1 MIFSDVSN
9 TSFLWK
15 ILILY
20 IRMIMIQEA
29 FGMALQ
35 SFAAAPLHGENEML
49 AGGDATNIRTYVF
62 QVLDNHNFRLFLA
75 AQIVSTLGL
84 WMQVTAL
91 GWLIYRLSASAYA
104 VAALVFLSQI
114 PVLILSP
121 WAGMLA
127 DRFDRRKLLLFTQ
140 SASFVLTLLLAIV
153 ALLKNQNIPWL
164 LALVAGQG
172 IIYAFDLPARQ
183 SFLCDLVGPS
193 QVRYAII
200 LNSLS
205 FHLARMAGPLLAG
218 ILVIRA
224 REGWCIVLNAVSFL
238 AVIAAL
244 MIIRKETQ
252 HGAITRM
259 HKAGLMEGFRYILNH
274 QELLRPLLLLSLIS
288 LLGAQHSTFMPV
300 LAKQN
305 MHGGAGILGILMG
318 APGIGALTAG
328 LLLLFRPA
336 YVRGSFLLPAM
347 TVGAGIAITILAW
360 STHVWLAEALLILLG
375 FCITFQNA
383 GSNILLQERSPER
396 IRGRIMALFSMSFM
410 GLIPMGAF
418 LLGFATRHM
427 GVSLT
432 LTIAGI
438 ICAVSALAAE
448 LGFRTKK
455 VASGREL
462 SYATPADTC

>member
-1 MIFSDVSN
+1 
-9 TSFLWK
+9 
-15 ILILY
+15 
-20 IRMIMIQEA
+20 MIMIQEA

-35 SFAAAPLHGENEML
+35 SFAAAPLHGENEMR
-49 AGGDATNIRTYVF
+49 AGKMTDIRTGVF
-62 QVLDNHNFRLFLA
+62 HVLDNHNFCIFLA
-75 AQIVSTLGL
+75 AQIVSVLGM

-104 VAALVFLSQI
+104 VATLVFLNQI

-127 DRFDRRKLLLFTQ
+127 DRFYRRKLLVFTQ

-153 ALLKNQNIPWL
+153 ALQKDPKIPWL
-164 LALVAGQG
+164 LLLVSGGGIVYAL
-172 IIYAFDLPARQ
+172 DLPARQ

-205 FHLARMAGPLLAG
+205 FHLARMTGPLLAG

-224 REGWCIVLNAVSFL
+224 REGWCIVLNAVSFFV
-238 AVIAAL
+238 VIAAL
-244 MIIRKETQ
+244 VMICETQ
-252 HGAITRM
+252 PSAGSRAQRT
-259 HKAGLMEGFRYILNH
+259 GLMEGFGHVWNH
-274 QELLRPLLLLSLIS
+274 PELLRPLLLLSLIS

-300 LAKQN
+300 LVKQN
-305 MHGGAGILGILMG
+305 MNGGAGILGILMG

-347 TVGAGIAITILAW
+347 TVGVGIAIMILAW
-360 STHVWLAEALLILLG
+360 TTRVWLAETLLVLLG

-383 GSNILLQERSPER
+383 GSNILLQERAPEK
-396 IRGRIMALFSMSFM
+396 IRGRVMALFSMSFM
-410 GLIPMGAF
+410 GLMPLGAF
-418 LLGFATRHM
+418 LLGFATRHT
-427 GVSLT
+427 GVSAALT
-432 LTIAGI
+432 VAGM
-438 ICAVSALAAE
+438 ICAVSALAME

-455 VASGREL
+455 LAMAAR
-462 SYATPADTC
+462 